1 MEFLCLG
8 IVKKKNE
15 KEIFITVLLKNS
27 NFFIFDEF
35 YTKNYK
41 TTFYRTITCKYM
53 SRNVVNGAAYM
64 TMKWT
69 CIFVLNVKRSA
80 VNAREIWMPKQKYS
94 QKMIFS

>member
-1 MEFLCLG
+1 
-8 IVKKKNE
+8 
-15 KEIFITVLLKNS
+15 
-27 NFFIFDEF
+27 
-35 YTKNYK
+35 
-41 TTFYRTITCKYM
+41 M

-94 QKMIFS
+94 QKMIFF

>member
-15 KEIFITVLLKNS
+15 KRDFYSCSFE
-27 NFFIFDEF
+27 NFEF
-35 YTKNYK
+35 FYIWWILYKNYK
-41 TTFYRTITCKYM
+41 TVFFSTITCKYM

-69 CIFVLNVKRSA
+69 CIFVLNVKLSA
-80 VNAREIWMPKQKYS
+80 VNARAI
-94 QKMIFS
+94 